1 MNDLIE
7 QAVIYLKGT
16 WRFRWV
22 ALLFAWVVVVAGW
35 GYVARIPDQYEASA
49 RVYVDTDSILR
60 PLLRG
65 LTVQTNVDQRVALM
79 TRTLLSRPN
88 LEKIA
93 RMTDIDIAA
102 KTPEDME
109 ELINNLASD
118 IHLASTRQEKNLY
131 IISYENKEPEIA
143 KRIVQAVLTV
153 FVESS
158 LGEVRKD
165 TDVAQKFLD
174 QQIQDYEQRLSEAEN
189 RLMEFKR
196 KNVGFLPG
204 QGGDFFERLQATQQ
218 DLQQAKLSLREAEK
232 VRDEMQDQ
240 LDALEESGD
249 SPYYSASTQTVS
261 PLDSRIQLLRTKLDE
276 LLLRYTDQHPDV
288 IEIRSTISALE
299 KQKEE
304 EQKAST
310 AGGSTSPSLE
320 ENPMYQQAKMG
331 VSQANANVAA
341 AQVRVREYEDRL
353 DKLSKQ
359 VDILPQVETELKR
372 LDRDYAVNKQNYE
385 ELLSRKQAAKMSEE
399 AEQTGDNVQYRV
411 IDPPRVPLSPSG
423 PHRVLL
429 SSLVLVI
436 GLAGG
441 LFLALLLSQINPV
454 IFTRRTLQSVAGL
467 PVFGAVSLVMTPEV
481 RFKNRLRNASF
492 AFASILL
499 MLAYTVVLVIHS
511 ADLGDLR
518 SIVHVVKEWV

>member
-1 MNDLIE
+1 MHDLIE

-35 GYVARIPDQYEASA
+35 GYVARMPDQYEASA

-109 ELINNLASD
+109 ELINDLASD

-143 KRIVQAVLTV
+143 KRIVQAVLTI

-204 QGGDFFERLQATQQ
+204 QGGDFFQRLQATQQ
-218 DLQQAKLSLREAEK
+218 DLQQAKLSMREAEK

-249 SPYYSASTQTVS
+249 SPYYSSSNQTVS
-261 PLDSRIQLLRTKLDE
+261 PLESRIQLLRTKLDE
-276 LLLRYTDQHPDV
+276 LLLRYTKPTQ
-288 IEIRSTISALE
+288 L
-299 KQKEE
+299 
-304 EQKAST
+304 
-310 AGGSTSPSLE
+310 
-320 ENPMYQQAKMG
+320 
-331 VSQANANVAA
+331 
-341 AQVRVREYEDRL
+341 
-353 DKLSKQ
+353 
-359 VDILPQVETELKR
+359 
-372 LDRDYAVNKQNYE
+372 
-385 ELLSRKQAAKMSEE
+385 
-399 AEQTGDNVQYRV
+399 
-411 IDPPRVPLSPSG
+411 
-423 PHRVLL
+423 
-429 SSLVLVI
+429 
-436 GLAGG
+436 
-441 LFLALLLSQINPV
+441 
-454 IFTRRTLQSVAGL
+454 
-467 PVFGAVSLVMTPEV
+467 
-481 RFKNRLRNASF
+481 
-492 AFASILL
+492 
-499 MLAYTVVLVIHS
+499 
-511 ADLGDLR
+511 
-518 SIVHVVKEWV
+518 